1 MSRKRRTTADEP
13 HLLVRTSASD
23 HADGGSIAPH
33 THDWHQLIHVRS
45 GLMTVRTSPGSW
57 IAPPAWA
64 IWVPAGVPHSLRF
77 AGASALR
84 TLYVRPPALPGVG
97 PAGSPDV
104 GPASS
109 PGGCRSLAVSPLLR
123 ELIARTADLGMLDG
137 RDPVEEA
144 LATLIAGELAA
155 GVARRPP
162 LNLPEPSSPAAT
174 AAATLLSTSDLST
187 AAVARRVG
195 LGVRTLE
202 RRFLDETGLTL
213 GRWRRHRRLLR
224 GLESI
229 AAGATVQAAAATA
242 GYGSASAFISAFR
255 TAFGETPSRYF

>member
-1 MSRKRRTTADEP
+1 MSRKRRTVADEP

-45 GLMTVRTSPGSW
+45 GLMTVRTSEGSW

-64 IWVPAGVPHSLRF
+64 VWVPAGVPHGLRF

-84 TLYVRPPALPGVG
+84 TVFVRPP
-97 PAGSPDV
+97 GSC
-104 GPASS
+104 
-109 PGGCRSLAVSPLLR
+109 GGCRSLAVSPLLR
-123 ELIARTADLGMLDG
+123 ELIARTAEVGMLDG
-137 RDPVEEA
+137 RDPVEAA

-155 GVARRPP
+155 GPARRPP
-162 LNLPEPSSPAAT
+162 LSLPEPSSPAT
-174 AAATLLSTSDLST
+174 TEAAALLSTSRLST
-187 AAVARRVG
+187 AAVARAVG

-213 GRWRRHRRLLR
+213 GRWRRHRLLLR

-229 AAGATVQAAAATA
+229 AAGATVQATAATA
-242 GYGSASAFISAFR
+242 GYRSPSAFIAAFR
-255 TAFGETPSRYF
+255 TAFHETPARYF